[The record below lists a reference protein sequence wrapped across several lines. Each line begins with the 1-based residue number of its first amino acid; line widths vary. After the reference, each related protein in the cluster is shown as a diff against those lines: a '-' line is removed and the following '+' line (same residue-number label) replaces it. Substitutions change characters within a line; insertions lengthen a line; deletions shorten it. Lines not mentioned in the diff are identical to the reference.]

1 MPPSSSQREPSG
13 ARAAARRKPSGAR
26 AQAAGVER
34 LGEPAQADAI
44 ESSGERAQATGGERS
59 GKRVE
64 ATAIEP
70 SGERAQ
76 AAAAED
82 LGERARSTG
91 NERSGTRTRSGERT
105 SSDRRTGRPARI
117 SRAEIVAAAHK
128 VLDAEGVEKLTMRRL
143 ATELGCTP
151 MALYHHVRDKDDLLR
166 MLLND
171 YADQVTWPD
180 LPDDPKQRILLAA
193 TAMHDVLAARPWIVE
208 VLTGG
213 DLFGLSALWVSE
225 NIIDAAV
232 DAGLSLDRAAH
243 AYRAIWHYTA
253 GEILI
258 RGNAVRRA
266 ADERPTFRDQVFADL
281 DPETLPRL
289 AELGPRWAALSATD
303 TYADGLRAL
312 VDGLLAPRSDPR

>member
-1 MPPSSSQREPSG
+1 MPPSPSQREPSG
-13 ARAAARRKPSGAR
+13 ERAAARRKPSGERAR
-26 AQAAGVER
+26 ATDNEPSGER
-34 LGEPAQADAI
+34 VRATGSESSGERVRATGS
-44 ESSGERAQATGGERS
+44 ESSGERARATGNEPS
-59 GKRVE
+59 GRRRQ
-64 ATAIEP
+64 AGDIEP
-70 SGERAQ
+70 SGERP
-76 AAAAED
+76 
-82 LGERARSTG
+82 
-91 NERSGTRTRSGERT
+91 RSGERAP
-105 SSDRRTGRPARI
+105 SDRRTGRPPRI

-166 MLLND
+166 VLLND
-171 YADQVTWPD
+171 YVDQVTWPD
-180 LPDDPKQRILLAA
+180 LPDDPKQRILVAA

-208 VLTGG
+208 VLTEG

-266 ADERPTFRDQVFADL
+266 DVERPTFRDQVFADL

-289 AELGPRWAALSATD
+289 AELGPRWADLSAAD

-312 VDGLLAPRSDPR
+312 VDGLIDRR

>member
-13 ARAAARRKPSGAR
+13 ERATAGRRKPSGAR
-26 AQAAGVER
+26 VQAPRNEPS
-34 LGEPAQADAI
+34 GEPAQATGDESGKRRETADI
-44 ESSGERAQATGGERS
+44 ESSGERARS
-59 GKRVE
+59 VG
-64 ATAIEP
+64 
-70 SGERAQ
+70 RAP
-76 AAAAED
+76 
-82 LGERARSTG
+82 
-91 NERSGTRTRSGERT
+91 
-105 SSDRRTGRPARI
+105 SDRRTGRPARI

-180 LPDDPKQRILLAA
+180 LPDDPKQRILVAA

-208 VLTGG
+208 VLTEG

-232 DAGLSLDRAAH
+232 AAGLTLDRAAH

-266 ADERPTFRDQVFADL
+266 ADQRPTYRDQVFADL

-312 VDGLLAPRSDPR
+312 VDGLLAPRSGTR